1 MSIYSD
7 YKVGALSD
15 DEFKFLCKRENEKDR
30 YDLLIEK
37 QEYYTDDDFEE
48 EFEEESEEV

>member
-7 YKVGALSD
+7 YKCGALSD
-15 DEFKFLCKRENEKDR
+15 DEFKSLCRRENEMER

-37 QEYYTDDDFEE
+37 QEYHTDDDFEE
-48 EFEEESEEV
+48 ESEDKND

>member
-7 YKVGALSD
+7 YNAGALSD
-15 DEFKFLCKRENEKDR
+15 DEFREFCKRENDMDR

-37 QEYYTDDDFEE
+37 QEYCTDDDFEA
-48 EFEEESEEV
+48 ESEDD

>member
-7 YKVGALSD
+7 YKCGALTD
-15 DEFKFLCKRENEKDR
+15 EEFKALCIHENEMDR

-48 EFEEESEEV
+48 ESEET